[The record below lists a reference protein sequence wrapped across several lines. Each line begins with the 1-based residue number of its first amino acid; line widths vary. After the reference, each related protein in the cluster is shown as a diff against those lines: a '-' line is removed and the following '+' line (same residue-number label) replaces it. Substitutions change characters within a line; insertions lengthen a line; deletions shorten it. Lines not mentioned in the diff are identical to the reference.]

1 MSKPSLLLLCL
12 LVPSLCDIVST
23 YHTSR
28 QTQDLATLTDLEG
41 SGSDDED
48 ENVYSGSGGSG
59 YFEFD
64 TELRFT
70 TSVTRP
76 ATSPPSTSSFGSL
89 QPFAFTFRNTA
100 LAGGSTASSPTP
112 ASTALTTAVTTTAA
126 PAPITMPA
134 AAVTT
139 ALLATTTSTAATTT
153 TTTTTSSSS
162 SSTPTASTVA
172 MPATR
177 TIALV
182 PLVTAAATT
191 ALAATRSTTR
201 VGVIARPASTPDPQ
215 TTRATLENFPEG
227 TSKTLLHVPYITEH
241 TQRADTSEMV
251 KEVTINNE
259 VEVHAAGG
267 PSGDFEIT
275 EEGEVVDPEAN
286 NEVFAAV
293 TQPTGRGSG
302 KSGLPDLID
311 NAIESGS
318 SSSAAQLPQ
327 KNILERKEVLVAV
340 VVGGVVG
347 ALFAA
352 FLVMLLIYRMKKKDE
367 GSYTLEE
374 PKQASIAY
382 QKPDKQEEFYA

>member
-1 MSKPSLLLLCL
+1 MSKLCVLLLCL
-12 LVPSLCDIVST
+12 LIPSLCDIVST

-48 ENVYSGSGGSG
+48 EGVYSGSGGSG

-64 TELRFT
+64 SELRFT

-76 ATSPPSTSSFGSL
+76 VTSAPSSSPFASI
-89 QPFAFTFRNTA
+89 QPFAFTFRSTTS
-100 LAGGSTASSPTP
+100 AGSSTARSPTP
-112 ASTALTTAVTTTAA
+112 ASAALTTVATTTAVPA
-126 PAPITMPA
+126 PATMPA
-134 AAVTT
+134 ATT
-139 ALLATTTSTAATTT
+139 AHPATPASTATTT
-153 TTTTTSSSS
+153 TTTTT
-162 SSTPTASTVA
+162 VA
-172 MPATR
+172 MPTTR
-177 TIALV
+177 TSTIAVVV
-182 PLVTAAATT
+182 PLATAAATT
-191 ALAATRSTTR
+191 SVAATAKQSTT
-201 VGVIARPASTPDPQ
+201 GVSIVARPASTPDPL
-215 TTRATLENFPEG
+215 TTQAMLESFTEG
-227 TSKTLLHVPYITEH
+227 TSKTLLYIPYITENV
-241 TQRADTSEMV
+241 DTSEMV
-251 KEVTINNE
+251 QEVTINNE
-259 VEVHAAGG
+259 VEAPAAGG

-275 EEGEVVDPEAN
+275 EEGEVVNPEAN
-286 NEVFAAV
+286 NEVLAVV
-293 TQPTGRGSG
+293 TQPTGRGTG
-302 KSGLPDLID
+302 MNGLPDVID
-311 NAIESGS
+311 NAIDSGS

>member
-1 MSKPSLLLLCL
+1 MGRLPVLCL
-12 LVPSLCDIVST
+12 CLCLFSSSLCHIGMT

-70 TSVTRP
+70 TSMARP
-76 ATSPPSTSSFGSL
+76 VTSPPSTTSFGSL
-89 QPFAFTFRNTA
+89 QPIAFTS

-112 ASTALTTAVTTTAA
+112 SASTLTRAA
-126 PAPITMPA
+126 TSTMAPVPITMPA
-134 AAVTT
+134 AASTT
-139 ALLATTTSTAATTT
+139 TLLATTTSASTTASAITT
-153 TTTTTSSSS
+153 
-162 SSTPTASTVA
+162 STVA
-172 MPATR
+172 MPTAR
-177 TIALV
+177 TIAIV
-182 PLVTAAATT
+182 PLATAAATT
-191 ALAATRSTTR
+191 VQSITRSATRVSE
-201 VGVIARPASTPDPQ
+201 VARPASTADVH
-215 TTRATLENFPEG
+215 
-227 TSKTLLHVPYITEH
+227 TSQASLASFTESTQKTLSHVPYITEH
-241 TQRADTSEMV
+241 TQKDDSSEIV
-251 KEVTINNE
+251 KVTTVNNE
-259 VEVHAAGG
+259 VEAPAAGG

-275 EEGEVVDPEAN
+275 EEGEVINPEAN
-286 NEVFAAV
+286 NEVFAVV
-293 TQPTGRGSG
+293 TQPTGRGTG
-302 KSGLPDLID
+302 KKGLPNDID
-311 NAIESGS
+311 NAIDSGS

>member
-1 MSKPSLLLLCL
+1 MSKLPLLLVCL
-12 LVPSLCDIVST
+12 LIPSLCDIVST

-64 TELRFT
+64 AELRFA
-70 TSVTRP
+70 TSATRP
-76 ATSPPSTSSFGSL
+76 VTSPPSTSPFGSL

-100 LAGGSTASSPTP
+100 LAGGSTANSPTV
-112 ASTALTTAVTTTAA
+112 ASTALTMAATTTAA
-126 PAPITMPA
+126 PVPITMPA

-139 ALLATTTSTAATTT
+139 SLLATTVSTATTT
-153 TTTTTSSSS
+153 TTSIVVM
-162 SSTPTASTVA
+162 PT
-172 MPATR
+172 TR
-177 TIALV
+177 TIAIV
-182 PLVTAAATT
+182 PLATTAATT
-191 ALAATRSTTR
+191 AQAATRSTTR
-201 VGVIARPASTPDPQ
+201 ISVVAKPDFTPDPQ
-215 TTRATLENFPEG
+215 TTQITLESFPEG
-227 TSKTLLHVPYITEH
+227 TSKTLLYIPDITEH
-241 TQRADTSEMV
+241 TQKADSSEMV

-259 VEVHAAGG
+259 VEVPASGG

-275 EEGEVVDPEAN
+275 EEGEMVNPGVN
-286 NEVFAAV
+286 NEVFAAI

-302 KSGLPDLID
+302 KNGLPEIID
-311 NAIESGS
+311 NAIETGS

>member
-1 MSKPSLLLLCL
+1 MSKLSALLLCL
-12 LVPSLCDIVST
+12 LWLCDVVWA

-59 YFEFD
+59 YFDFD

-70 TSVTRP
+70 TSATRP
-76 ATSPPSTSSFGSL
+76 VTSPPSTSTFGSL
-89 QPFAFTFRNTA
+89 QPLAFTFRDTA
-100 LAGGSTASSPTP
+100 LAGGSTATSPTP
-112 ASTALTTAVTTTAA
+112 ASTALTTAATTTAA

-134 AAVTT
+134 AAATT
-139 ALLATTTSTAATTT
+139 ALLATTASTATTT
-153 TTTTTSSSS
+153 TSTST
-162 SSTPTASTVA
+162 STSTSTVA
-172 MPATR
+172 MPTTR
-177 TIALV
+177 TIAIV
-182 PLVTAAATT
+182 PLATAAATT
-191 ALAATRSTTR
+191 ALAATRSSTR
-201 VGVIARPASTPDPQ
+201 VSVVAKPTSIPDPQ
-215 TTRATLENFPEG
+215 TTQKTLENVPED
-227 TSKTLLHVPYITEH
+227 TSKTLPYIPYITEH
-241 TQRADTSEMV
+241 TQKTDSGETV

-259 VEVHAAGG
+259 VEVPAAGA

-275 EEGEVVDPEAN
+275 EEGEVINPGTN

-302 KSGLPDLID
+302 KNGLPDVID
-311 NAIESGS
+311 NAIEAGS